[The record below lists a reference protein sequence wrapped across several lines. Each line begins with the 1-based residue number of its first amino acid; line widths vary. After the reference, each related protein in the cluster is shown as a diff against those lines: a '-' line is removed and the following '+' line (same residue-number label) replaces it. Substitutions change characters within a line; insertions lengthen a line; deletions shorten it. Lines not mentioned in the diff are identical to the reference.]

1 MKLLELDPDTVD
13 SEAQEG
19 PAVKQD
25 VDIEEPIEMFEDKAR
40 AALYTALTYHFNNIV
55 NLIFG

>member
-13 SEAQEG
+13 SVAEEG
-19 PAVKQD
+19 PAVEQD
-25 VDIEEPIEMFEDKAR
+25 VDIEEPVEMSEDEAR
-40 AALYTALTYHFNNIV
+40 AALYTALTYHLSSMV

>member
-13 SEAQEG
+13 SVAEEG
-19 PAVKQD
+19 PAVEQD
-25 VDIEEPIEMFEDKAR
+25 VDMEEPVEMSEDEAR
-40 AALYTALTYHFNNIV
+40 ATLCTALTFHLSSIM

>member
-19 PAVKQD
+19 PAVEQGA
-25 VDIEEPIEMFEDKAR
+25 DIEEPVEMSEDEAR
-40 AALYTALTYHFNNIV
+40 ATLCTALTYHLSSIM

>member
-13 SEAQEG
+13 SVAEES

-25 VDIEEPIEMFEDKAR
+25 VDIKEPVEMSEDKAR
-40 AALYTALTYHFNNIV
+40 AALCTALTYHLSSMV

>member
-13 SEAQEG
+13 SVAEEG
-19 PAVKQD
+19 PAVEQD
-25 VDIEEPIEMFEDKAR
+25 VDMEEPVEMSEDEAR
-40 AALYTALTYHFNNIV
+40 AALCAALTYHLGSMV